1 MLCSSTQPRVS
12 RSVVSMTDRP
22 ASHEGHGGGKALGG
36 YAHHDDYAAMFRSRF
51 WMSLLYRPQRE
62 RLLEISK
69 RCPVHRTL
77 TSEVVVETE
86 LMTNYDASAAG
97 GRR

>member
-1 MLCSSTQPRVS
+1 MLPKALCSSTQPRVS

-51 WMSLLYRPQRE
+51 WMSLVLSVPVVLYSHMIQMWLGFSMP
-62 RLLEISK
+62 
-69 RCPVHRTL
+69 
-77 TSEVVVETE
+77 
-86 LMTNYDASAAG
+86 
-97 GRR
+97 